1 MAGIGPG
8 YGSECHLLRYL
19 GRHRALLDRAVLTAT
34 GAAGV
39 EWLDFPFDASR
50 DWGDGEWKGLE
61 FLAPD
66 SPARKAWSEA
76 WPARGNPPN
85 WDAVAR
91 IEHDSGPEWLLVE
104 AKANAEELASTCAAS
119 DAGGRALIAA
129 TLARTKAAL
138 GVDAGRDWLAGHY
151 QYANRMAVLHL
162 LVATGEEARLLFI
175 YFTGDR
181 HPTATCP
188 ADEAEWE
195 SFLGAQAAHIG
206 LPAGH
211 PLADRVHTVFLEAR
225 PSQRT
230 AGRPRQ

>member
-19 GRHRALLDRAVLTAT
+19 GRHRALLDDAVLAET
-34 GAAGV
+34 GAAGID
-39 EWLDFPFDASR
+39 WLDFPFDQSR
-50 DWGDGEWKGLE
+50 DWGDGEWKGLD

-66 SPARKAWSEA
+66 SPTRQAWAAA

-91 IEHDSGPEWLLVE
+91 IEHDSGAEWLLVE

-119 DAGGRALIAA
+119 EGGGRPLIAA
-129 TLARTKAAL
+129 TLARTRAAL
-138 GVDAGRDWLAGHY
+138 GADAGRDWLAGYY
-151 QYANRMAVLHL
+151 QYANRLAVLQVL
-162 LVATGEEARLLFI
+162 MASGEAARLLFI

-181 HPTATCP
+181 HPSATCP
-188 ADEAEWE
+188 ADAAAWAP
-195 SFLGAQAAHIG
+195 FLAAQAAHIG
-206 LPAGH
+206 LPADH

-225 PSQRT
+225 PSRKA
-230 AGRPRQ
+230 AGRPS